1 MTLREAQFSLRQ
13 IGMDGRSLVAITA
26 GRVPQDM
33 RDALAEPRATYI
45 ASHHPNVA
53 RRMVDMATLAA
64 VATITDTM
72 ASARPVLEKALAY
85 AKEHPTPPE
94 RWGRHVRHYAMEAW
108 IRLFLDPGDPDVRNQ
123 AIRTAVGLSTPQSSN
138 MVDLHTGVDL
148 VTLNQLLAV
157 LAVRA
162 GQGPDAVRPL
172 GQAIL
177 VESGLYRFADLALGT
192 SIPWILLA
200 AATPEVAE
208 RMDRRA

>member
-1 MTLREAQFSLRQ
+1 
-13 IGMDGRSLVAITA
+13 
-26 GRVPQDM
+26 
-33 RDALAEPRATYI
+33 
-45 ASHHPNVA
+45 
-53 RRMVDMATLAA
+53 
-64 VATITDTM
+64 
-72 ASARPVLEKALAY
+72 
-85 AKEHPTPPE
+85 
-94 RWGRHVRHYAMEAW
+94 
-108 IRLFLDPGDPDVRNQ
+108 
-123 AIRTAVGLSTPQSSN
+123 

-172 GQAIL
+172 GHAIL

-192 SIPWILLA
+192 SVPWILLA